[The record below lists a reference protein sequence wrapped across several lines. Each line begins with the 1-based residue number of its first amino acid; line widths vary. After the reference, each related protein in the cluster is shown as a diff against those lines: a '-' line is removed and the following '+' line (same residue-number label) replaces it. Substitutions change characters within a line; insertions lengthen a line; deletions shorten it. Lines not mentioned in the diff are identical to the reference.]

1 MSGRDIQ
8 LDGAEI
14 SVLKAIGTSGSPIFG
29 ALLLKRAGDLGKAEF
44 LDTLVGLIEQ
54 GYVVSNKV
62 NIRLIEDV
70 ERSFFRISPGDAKDL
85 RAAMNPGRY
94 KREGGRSRRQR
105 RA

>member
-1 MSGRDIQ
+1 MGGREIQ

-29 ALLLKRAGDLGKAEF
+29 ELLLKRAGDLGKAEF
-44 LDTLVGLIEQ
+44 LETLVGLIAQ

-70 ERSFFRISPGDAKDL
+70 ERAFFRISPGEAKEL

-94 KREGGRSRRQR
+94 KRDERRIRRQR